1 MNNSFIRFSA
11 AKAFEA
17 PAIVDAPGLAT
28 TISPVNSRSPWAL
41 CVCVC
46 VVVEQ

>member
-17 PAIVDAPGLAT
+17 LAFVDAPGLAT
-28 TISPVNSRSPWAL
+28 TISPVNSRSPWP
-41 CVCVC
+41 CVCL
-46 VVVEQ
+46 VVEQ